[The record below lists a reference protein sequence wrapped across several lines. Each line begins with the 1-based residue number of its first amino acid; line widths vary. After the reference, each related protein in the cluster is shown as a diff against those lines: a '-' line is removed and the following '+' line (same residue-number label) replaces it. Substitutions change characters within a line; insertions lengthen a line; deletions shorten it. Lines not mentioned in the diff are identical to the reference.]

1 MFKNFF
7 KNLSKKSQEIAES
20 ENVKKFIDKVEDIA
34 EATKEKAMDVIE
46 EIKENKIF
54 KEIDLTYV

>member
-54 KEIDLTYV
+54 KEIDFNE